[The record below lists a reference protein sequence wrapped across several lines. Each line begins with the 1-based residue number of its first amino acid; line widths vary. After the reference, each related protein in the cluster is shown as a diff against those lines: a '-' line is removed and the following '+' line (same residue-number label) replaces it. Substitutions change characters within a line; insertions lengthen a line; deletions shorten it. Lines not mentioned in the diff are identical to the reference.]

1 MNNDEF
7 NSSLKDNEQRLER
20 ASQLYNK
27 CMGTVLEKFINKD
40 DTYADVTQH
49 CLD

>member
-20 ASQLYNK
+20 ASQLYHK
-27 CMGTVLEKFINKD
+27 CMATVLERFINKD
-40 DTYADVTQH
+40 EQFNDVT
-49 CLD
+49 